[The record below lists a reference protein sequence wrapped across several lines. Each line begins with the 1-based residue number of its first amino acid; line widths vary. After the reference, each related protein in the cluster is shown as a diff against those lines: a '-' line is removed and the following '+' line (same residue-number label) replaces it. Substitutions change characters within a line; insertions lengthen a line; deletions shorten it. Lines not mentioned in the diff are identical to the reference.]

1 MSLTLSP
8 EHRAQLDAL
17 RQLVDEGHYDEAR
30 EQAEGL
36 LAQAQDTALKVAL
49 CRLLAEVET
58 DRGKLRE
65 ALGHLT
71 KALGALDDEDDPAAR
86 AEVYIALGLTYV
98 ALHLPPMA
106 GWHFEEALRLY
117 RALQDRRGMAIA
129 LNRLGVVAL
138 MEKKFAAA
146 RQHFSE
152 SLRLSEAL
160 GDAHLMAGAYVNL
173 GEVAR
178 LQGDLDEARA
188 CYQQAGELFAGL
200 RLRRGVL
207 IVENNL
213 GHVAAAAGD
222 LETARRHYRR
232 AADLALAMNAVPH
245 MLDTLAGLALTLIQ
259 QNRHREAAPLL
270 AYVFHHPLLLD
281 ETRDLLEARLEA
293 LGGIR
298 AAPAYAPSH
307 AEGVADLLQRTCGLV
322 FGPAQEE
329 A

>member
-1 MSLTLSP
+1 MILTLTP
-8 EHRAQLDAL
+8 EHQAQLNAL
-17 RQLVDEGHYDEAR
+17 RQLVDEGRYDEAR

-36 LAQAQDTALKVAL
+36 LAQTQETALKVAL

-71 KALGALDDEDDPAAR
+71 KALGALDTEDDPSAR

-98 ALHLPPMA
+98 ALHLLPMA
-106 GWHFEEALRLY
+106 GWHFAEALRLY
-117 RALQDRRGMAIA
+117 RALRDGRGMAVA

-138 MEKKFAAA
+138 MEKNFTDA
-146 RQHFSE
+146 RQRFGE

-160 GDAHLMAGAYVNL
+160 DDAHLMAGAYVNL

-188 CYQQAGELFAGL
+188 CYQKAGELFAAL
-200 RLRRGVL
+200 RLQRGVI

-213 GHVAAAAGD
+213 GHVAVAAGD
-222 LETARRHYRR
+222 LATARRHYRR
-232 AADLALAMNAVPH
+232 AADLGLAVNAVPH

-259 QNRHREAAPLL
+259 QGRHQEAAPLL

-281 ETRDLLEARLEA
+281 ETRDLLESRLDA
-293 LGGIR
+293 LGGIQ
-298 AAPAYAPSH
+298 AAPAH
-307 AEGVADLLQRTCGLV
+307 ALREEAAALLQRTCGLV
-322 FGPAQEE
+322 FGHAR